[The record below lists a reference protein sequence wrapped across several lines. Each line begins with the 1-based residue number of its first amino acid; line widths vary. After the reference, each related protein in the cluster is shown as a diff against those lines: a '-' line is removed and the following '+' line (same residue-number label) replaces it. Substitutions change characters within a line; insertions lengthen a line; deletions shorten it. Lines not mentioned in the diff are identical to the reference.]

1 MLQAF
6 KLTETMGK
14 IIYTSSFFALGA
26 TDGYVA
32 DESQVRSF
40 HFVFSFSCFPIMKF
54 LCLVVAGSFRE
65 LFLYRVR
72 KVEGYR

>member
-6 KLTETMGK
+6 KQTETMGK

-32 DESQVRSF
+32 DESQV
-40 HFVFSFSCFPIMKF
+40 
-54 LCLVVAGSFRE
+54 
-65 LFLYRVR
+65 
-72 KVEGYR
+72 